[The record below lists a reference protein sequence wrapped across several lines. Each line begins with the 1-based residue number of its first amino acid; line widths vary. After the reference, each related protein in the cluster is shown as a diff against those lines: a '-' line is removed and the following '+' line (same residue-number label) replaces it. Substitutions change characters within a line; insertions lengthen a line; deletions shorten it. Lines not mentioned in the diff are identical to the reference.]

1 MYFHQ
6 NNAALPLELYCIRA
20 AAGIETQAE
29 LNDLLSAWRLCLQH
43 GPSAPRRPIKRA
55 MHRTVVHFTKENAGV
70 PMRRLEQLERCLEV
84 ANG

>member
-43 GPSAPRRPIKRA
+43 GPSSSRRKIKKTAPPPPAPFTAESAAVPLRRIA
-55 MHRTVVHFTKENAGV
+55 A
-70 PMRRLEQLERCLEV
+70 LEQLL
-84 ANG
+84 A